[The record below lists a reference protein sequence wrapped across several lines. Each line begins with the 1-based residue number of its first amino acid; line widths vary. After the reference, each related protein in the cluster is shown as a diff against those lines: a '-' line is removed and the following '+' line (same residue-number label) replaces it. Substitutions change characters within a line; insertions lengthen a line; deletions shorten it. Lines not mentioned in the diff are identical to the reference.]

1 MSSVTAG
8 VCILCV
14 CWGGGVR
21 AAVLAG
27 TPRALCSPGSPALEG
42 PGSHSPGF

>member
-1 MSSVTAG
+1 MSSVTAE

-14 CWGGGVR
+14 CWWGVR

-27 TPRALCSPGSPALEG
+27 IPRALCSPGSPALEG
-42 PGSHSPGF
+42 PGSRSPGF